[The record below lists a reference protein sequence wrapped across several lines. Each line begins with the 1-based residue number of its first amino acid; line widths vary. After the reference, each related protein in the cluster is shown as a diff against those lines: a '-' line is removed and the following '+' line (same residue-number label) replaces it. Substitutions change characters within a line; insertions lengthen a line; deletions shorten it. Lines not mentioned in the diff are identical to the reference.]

1 MSSFSKMG
9 KILVIEDDEDI
20 RSVLSE
26 VIANWGFDV
35 VCAENGVM
43 GVKLAL
49 RIKPDLILCDA
60 SMPLMDG
67 YEVLKTLR
75 KNPIMAGVPFIFLT
89 GKSEREEIRHGMKL
103 GADDYL
109 TKPFTFAEVL
119 SAIQTRLERKAE
131 FEKAKPIRDIA
142 GVEVERLAQALRQS
156 EFVLHYQPQV
166 DLRTGKVIGA
176 EALLRWQHPE
186 RGLLSPDHIIPLAEQ
201 TGVIVELGEWVL
213 KTACEQLKTWHQL
226 GFPELRMAV
235 NVSSVQLEQPTFCR
249 NVENIISEIGLDF
262 ACVEL
267 EITES
272 VIVQEFS
279 HGVLHALKKSG
290 IKIAIDDFGTGYSSL
305 LYLKNF
311 PFDTLKIDRIF
322 VQDIPRDRDNLS
334 LVNSMLQIAKNFNLS
349 VVAEGVETEAEYKF
363 LRDNGCHSAQGYLM
377 SRPLPAGQFR
387 KFLSRDLPHSNSV
400 SDQDLVFAQ
409 ML

>member
-1 MSSFSKMG
+1 MSKFSKLG

-20 RSVLSE
+20 RAVLSE

-35 VCAENGVM
+35 VCAENGAM

-60 SMPLMDG
+60 KMPQMDG
-67 YEVLKTLR
+67 YEVLTTLR

-89 GKSEREEIRHGMKL
+89 GNSEREEIRHGMKL

-109 TKPFTFAEVL
+109 TKPFTFGEVL

-131 FEKAKPIRDIA
+131 FEKAKLIQNVA
-142 GVEVERLAQALRQS
+142 GVEVERLEQALQQS

-166 DLRTGKVIGA
+166 NLSTGQVIGV
-176 EALLRWQHPE
+176 EALLRWQHPD
-186 RGLLSPDHIIPLAEQ
+186 RGLLGPDEVIPLAEQ
-201 TGVIVELGEWVL
+201 TGLIIEIGEWVL
-213 KTACEQLKTWHQL
+213 RTACQQLKAWHQL
-226 GFPELRMAV
+226 GFSHLRMAV
-235 NVSSVQLEQPTFCR
+235 NVSSIQLEQPTFCR
-249 NVENIISEIGLDF
+249 NVENIISEVNLDF
-262 ACVEL
+262 SCIEL

-279 HGVLHALKKSG
+279 HHVFHSLKKSG

-322 VQDIPRDRDNLS
+322 VQDVPKDRDNLS
-334 LVNSMLQIAKNFNLS
+334 LINSMLQIAKNFNLS
-349 VVAEGVETEAEYKF
+349 VVAEGVETEAEYEF
-363 LRDNGCHSAQGYLM
+363 LRNNGCHAAQGYFM
-377 SRPLPAGQFR
+377 SRPLPAD
-387 KFLSRDLPHSNSV
+387 KFKEFLLKSLPHSSSV
-400 SDQDLVFAQ
+400 LAQ
-409 ML
+409 AL